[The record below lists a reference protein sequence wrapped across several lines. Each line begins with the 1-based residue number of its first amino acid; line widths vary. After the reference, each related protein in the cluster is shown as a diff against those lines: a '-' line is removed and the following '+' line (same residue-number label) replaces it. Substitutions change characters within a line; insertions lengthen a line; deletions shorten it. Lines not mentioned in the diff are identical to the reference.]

1 MITFL
6 DLGGYG
12 RLGNQMFQI
21 ASTMGIARA
30 NKHACIFP
38 RWEYSGRFKCAIPQE
53 KREWLHDYDWQL
65 CEEPTTGY
73 NDVVLDPNQ
82 DWNLH
87 GYFQSWRYF
96 EILRDSLQDL
106 YFAFQGDT
114 TPLPYTSIHIRRGD
128 YEQRRDTHPDLWP
141 DYYDAAMQILGG
153 PFMVFSDDVSWCH
166 DRFRYL
172 VNKVVICTIKDPID
186 AIWIMSR
193 CQDNIIANSSFSW
206 WAAYLNR
213 NLDKR
218 VIAPNNYV
226 VGETSD
232 DRLPPEWIR
241 V

>member
-21 ASTMGIARA
+21 ASTMGIARRIGLP
-30 NKHACIFP
+30 CVFP
-38 RWEYSGRFKCAIPQE
+38 PWEYARHFKLEIPQS
-53 KREWLHDYDWQL
+53 RRRDSLHGYKWQL
-65 CEEPTTGY
+65 YEEQGAGY
-73 NDVVLDPNQ
+73 REIVLDPQIN
-82 DWNLH
+82 WNLH

-96 EILRDSLQDL
+96 ENIKHQLQTV
-106 YFAFQGDT
+106 YFAFVGNT
-114 TPLPYTSIHIRRGD
+114 TSLPYTSIHVRRGD
-128 YEQRRDTHPDLWP
+128 YEQRRNVHFDLWP
-141 DYYDAAMQILGG
+141 DYYREAMRVIEG
-153 PFMVFSDDVSWCH
+153 PYLVFSDDIEWCRKH
-166 DRFRYL
+166 F
-172 VNKVVICTIKDPID
+172 KGVVYCHIKDPID
-186 AIWIMSR
+186 AMHIMSR

-232 DRLPPEWIR
+232 DRLPSEWIR